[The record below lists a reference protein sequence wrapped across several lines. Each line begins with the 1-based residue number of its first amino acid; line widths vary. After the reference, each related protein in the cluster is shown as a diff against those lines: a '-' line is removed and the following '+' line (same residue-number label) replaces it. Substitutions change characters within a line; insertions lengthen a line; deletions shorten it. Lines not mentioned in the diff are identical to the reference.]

1 MPTIYVHTVQII
13 SLTCLR
19 LAEEAVF
26 GSCEFRPKSAP
37 PATSS
42 PATDIRYG
50 YVRYSTWYYFTILK
64 NECVIRIEPW
74 HEIFNNLTF

>member
-1 MPTIYVHTVQII
+1 MPTIYVYTVQII
-13 SLTCLR
+13 SLTRLR

-50 YVRYSTWYYFTILK
+50 HIIYSIFLDFFMPTTLK
-64 NECVIRIEPW
+64 LRGHIALGLSVCQ
-74 HEIFNNLTF
+74 